1 MSAKNVGLIV
11 GVSIAVLGLGG
22 GIFFLQQQSDDH
34 QVSTHTQN
42 ESKTLKVTASFYP
55 LYFVAQAVAGDKIS
69 VTNIVPPGAEAH
81 EYEPTPQDMARLSE
95 SDVVVLHGT
104 SFEGWAQSVI
114 QNKSERTTILA
125 VGEGLSDLHQ
135 EETMHEEG
143 HHDEHE
149 SESGHG
155 HDPHMWLS
163 PERMQAV
170 AEIVAEA
177 LAAKDPEN
185 AAYYKANKDSLK
197 ARFAKLDLDYAQ
209 ALSSCKKKEIVVSH
223 QAYGYLASDFGL
235 KQVPIAGLSPE
246 EEPSALQLAE
256 VARFAKEHQA
266 THIFFETLVS
276 PALAETVAKEVGA
289 QVLVL
294 DPVEG
299 LTEEAA
305 AQGAD
310 YFSLMYANLDNLKIA
325 LVCQ

>member
-1 MSAKNVGLIV
+1 MSTKSFGLVIV
-11 GVSIAVLGLGG
+11 LSMMVCGIGG
-22 GIFFLQQQSDDH
+22 GLFWYQQSYDYQEANDI
-34 QVSTHTQN
+34 QKET
-42 ESKTLKVTASFYP
+42 KALKVTASFYP
-55 LYFVAQAVAGDKIS
+55 LYFVSQAVAGDKAS
-69 VTNIVPPGAEAH
+69 VTNVVPPGAEAH
-81 EYEPTPQDMARLSE
+81 EYAPTPQDMVRLSE
-95 SDVVVLHGT
+95 SDVVVLH
-104 SFEGWAQSVI
+104 SPFFEGWAQSVI
-114 QNKSERTTILA
+114 KNKSERTTIVA
-125 VGEGLSDLHQ
+125 VGEGLSDLHPT
-135 EETMHEEG
+135 ETTHEDG

-149 SESGHG
+149 GESGHG

-163 PERMQAV
+163 PNRMQVV
-170 AEIVAEA
+170 AELVANT
-177 LAAKDPEN
+177 LAEKDPEN
-185 AAYYKANKDSLK
+185 AAYYKANRDSLK
-197 ARFAKLDLDYAQ
+197 ARFAKLDADYAR

-246 EEPSALQLAE
+246 EEPSAVQLAE

-276 PALAETVAKEVGA
+276 PALAETVAREVGA